1 MSRPHPP
8 LTPSSLIRKKAR
20 TEGGGTPTALTAPS
34 SPRPPHTR
42 RGAPARKRRG
52 KALCRLSHRN
62 RVAFRREREWRIV
75 MKAGPGGRGSIERR
89 PSPTRERRQERAHYA
104 FSCSL
109 SACLR
114 ALIDFGRSSPP
125 RSSPSA
131 FTSSCSL
138 PNSLSNFL
146 CILPASV
153 TLPLLPILVAAHS
166 SDSLM
171 DEMAGSG
178 IVVRAVKEE
187 G

>member
-1 MSRPHPP
+1 
-8 LTPSSLIRKKAR
+8 
-20 TEGGGTPTALTAPS
+20 
-34 SPRPPHTR
+34 
-42 RGAPARKRRG
+42 
-52 KALCRLSHRN
+52 
-62 RVAFRREREWRIV
+62 

-166 SDSLM
+166 RDSLM

-187 G
+187 GWLQSTKKRVLGRDQTVYFFELDGLLPGLDTITPRGAGGRCLE